1 MYYSDQLSKEQVV
14 IDQIGIPKLK
24 SPVQCQSTVDSLTC
38 FPFSKKFV
46 SDQDRVLIDISEQHV
61 LECFRKGEFPLSL
74 EMAGPRQEIFYHP
87 KRTKCAI
94 VTAGGLCPGLN
105 DVIRAIVLELYF
117 IYGVQNIVGIPY
129 GYQGFIPQYGHP
141 IIELTP
147 EKVSYIHELGGTILA
162 SSRGQ
167 YKIEEIV
174 DTLQQ
179 LNINILFTIGGE
191 GTLRGADLIARE
203 IKKRGLVTSV
213 IGIPKTI
220 DNDIS
225 LVEKSFGFETAVE
238 DAAKVIRSAHVES
251 VGAPNGI
258 GMVKLM
264 GRYSGFIAAYAALAS
279 REVNFVLIPES
290 DFDLEGPQG
299 LLAALQ
305 KRMESRGHAVLVV
318 AEGAGQKYLG
328 GLPQEKDPSGN
339 IRLKDIGIFLADRI
353 RRHFKELGRE
363 INLKYID
370 PSYIIRSQPAN
381 SSDRIFCGFLGQH
394 AVHAGMAG
402 KTNMLVSLWNNE
414 YVHIPIRA
422 TVDRRKQVDIEGN
435 MWLSVLE
442 STGQSL
448 LRNSVQDKNEMDR
461 ANDGC

>member
-1 MYYSDQLSKEQVV
+1 MRDYSCSGQFTKEDVV
-14 IDQIGIPKLK
+14 IEQLGLPKIQ
-24 SPVQCQSTVDSLTC
+24 SPVHCLTPVEDLSC
-38 FPFSKKFV
+38 SISKNYV
-46 SDQDRVLIDISEQHV
+46 SDQDRILVDVFEPHV
-61 LECFRKGEFPLSL
+61 MDCIRKGGFPLYF
-74 EMAGPRQEIFYHP
+74 EMAGPRQKIFYDP
-87 KRTKCAI
+87 KKIKCAI

-105 DVIRAIVLELYF
+105 DVIRSIVLELYH
-117 IYGVQNIVGIPY
+117 IYGVRNVIGIPY
-129 GYQGFIPQYGHP
+129 GYQGFIPHYGHP
-141 IIELTP
+141 VIDLTP

-167 YKIEEIV
+167 YPIEEIV
-174 DTLQQ
+174 DAIQQ

-191 GTLRGADLIARE
+191 GTLRGAGVIAQE
-203 IKKRGLVTSV
+203 IKKRGLFTSV

-299 LLAALQ
+299 LLSALG
-305 KRMESRGHAVLVV
+305 KRMEDRGHAVIVV
-318 AEGAGQKYLG
+318 AEGAGQRYLEG
-328 GLPQEKDPSGN
+328 PPEEKDPSGN
-339 IRLKDIGIFLADRI
+339 VKLKDIGIFLAERI
-353 RRHFKELGRE
+353 RQHFDSLDKE

-381 SSDRIFCGFLGQH
+381 SSDRIYCGFLGQH

-402 KTNMLVSLWNNE
+402 KTNMMVSLWNNK

-422 TVDRRKQVDIEGN
+422 AVAQRKQVDLEGN
-435 MWLSVLE
+435 MWRSVLE
-442 STGQSL
+442 STGQPNL
-448 LRNSVQDKNEMDR
+448 KNKS
-461 ANDGC
+461 

>member
-1 MYYSDQLSKEQVV
+1 LKYYGQLTKEDVV
-14 IDQIGIPKLK
+14 IEQMGVPKIQ
-24 SPVQCQSTVDSLTC
+24 SPVHYISPEDDSSNSGGKNYVGDHDRILVD
-38 FPFSKKFV
+38 V
-46 SDQDRVLIDISEQHV
+46 SEQHV
-61 LECFRKGEFPLSL
+61 MDCIRGGGFPLYF
-74 EMAGPRQEIFYHP
+74 EMAGPRQKIFYDP
-87 KRTKCAI
+87 KKIKCAI

-105 DVIRAIVLELYF
+105 DVIRAIVLELYH
-117 IYGVQNIVGIPY
+117 IYGVRNVIGIPY

-141 IIELTP
+141 VLDLTP

-167 YKIEEIV
+167 YNVDEIV
-174 DTLQQ
+174 DTIQQ

-191 GTLRGADLIARE
+191 GTLRGAGMIAQE
-203 IKKRGLVTSV
+203 IKKRGLITSV

-279 REVNFVLIPES
+279 REVNFVLIPEV
-290 DFDLEGPQG
+290 DFDLDGPQG
-299 LLAALQ
+299 LLSTLE
-305 KRMESRGHAVLVV
+305 KRMQERNHAVIVV
-318 AEGAGQKYLG
+318 AEGAGQKYLAS
-328 GLPQEKDPSGN
+328 LPEEKDPSGN
-339 IRLKDIGIFLADRI
+339 VKLKDIGIFLAERI
-353 RRHFKELGRE
+353 RRYFTSLKTE

-381 SSDRIFCGFLGQH
+381 SSDRIYCGFLGQH

-402 KTNMLVSLWNNE
+402 KTNMMVSLWNNK

-422 TVDRRKQVDIEGN
+422 AVARRKQVDTEGN
-435 MWLSVLE
+435 MWRSVLE
-442 STGQSL
+442 STGQPPL
-448 LRNSVQDKNEMDR
+448 KNEL
-461 ANDGC
+461 

>member
-1 MYYSDQLSKEQVV
+1 MSYLHQLTKENT
-14 IDQIGIPKLK
+14 IIEQIGIPKID
-24 SPVQCQSTVDSLTC
+24 SPVHCLPFEDPLTSLRPSENFVD
-38 FPFSKKFV
+38 
-46 SDQDRVLIDISEQHV
+46 DQERILIDISKQHF
-61 LECFRKGEFPLSL
+61 LECLRKGEPPLTF
-74 EMAGPRQEIFYHP
+74 EKAGPRQKIFFSP
-87 KRTKCAI
+87 KKTKCAI
-94 VTAGGLCPGLN
+94 VTAGGLCPGEN

-117 IYGVQNIVGIPY
+117 IYGVRNIIGIPY
-129 GYQGFIPQYGHP
+129 GYQGFIPEYGHP
-141 IIELTP
+141 VIDLTP
-147 EKVSYIHELGGTILA
+147 ERVSYIHELGGTILS

-167 YKIEEIV
+167 YKVEEIV

-179 LNINILFTIGGE
+179 LNINILFTIGGD
-191 GTLRGADLIARE
+191 GTLRGADLIVEE
-203 IKKRGLVTSV
+203 IKKRGLITSV

-264 GRYSGFIAAYAALAS
+264 GRYSGFIAAHAALAS

-299 LLAALQ
+299 LFAAVQ
-305 KRMESRGHAVLVV
+305 KRLKERGHGVIVV
-318 AEGAGQKYLG
+318 AEGAGQKYLD
-328 GLPQEKDPSGN
+328 GLPEEKDPSGN
-339 IRLKDIGIFLADRI
+339 IKLKDIGIFLAERI
-353 RRHFKELGRE
+353 RRHFISHNME

-422 TVDRRKQVDIEGN
+422 AGARRKQVDVGGN
-435 MWLSVLE
+435 MWMSVLE
-442 STGQSL
+442 STGQPPL
-448 LRNSVQDKNEMDR
+448 KNKL
-461 ANDGC
+461 

>member
-1 MYYSDQLSKEQVV
+1 MHNLPQLTKEN
-14 IDQIGIPKLK
+14 IAIEQIGIPKID
-24 SPVQCQSTVDSLTC
+24 SPVHGHPIQDSLAC
-38 FPFSKKFV
+38 PSPSNNFV
-46 SDQDRVLIDISEQHV
+46 DDRDRVLIDISEKHC
-61 LECFRKGEFPLSL
+61 LECLHKGAPPLTF
-74 EMAGPRQEIFYHP
+74 EKAGPRQKIFFSP
-87 KRTKCAI
+87 KKTKCAI
-94 VTAGGLCPGLN
+94 VTAGGLCPGEN

-117 IYGVQNIVGIPY
+117 IYGVKNIIGIPY

-141 IIELTP
+141 VIDLTP
-147 EKVSYIHELGGTILA
+147 ERVSYIHELGGTILS

-167 YKIEEIV
+167 YKVEEIV

-191 GTLRGADLIARE
+191 GTLRGADLIAEE
-203 IKKRGLVTSV
+203 IKKRGLITSV

-225 LVEKSFGFETAVE
+225 LVDKSFGFETAVE

-251 VGAPNGI
+251 VGAPKGI

-264 GRYSGFIAAYAALAS
+264 GRYSGFIAAHAALAS

-299 LLAALQ
+299 LLAAVQ
-305 KRMESRGHAVLVV
+305 KRLAERGHGVIVV
-318 AEGAGQKYLG
+318 AEGAGQKYLD
-328 GLPQEKDPSGN
+328 GLPEEKDPSGN
-339 IRLKDIGIFLADRI
+339 IKLKDIGTFLADRI
-353 RRHFKELGRE
+353 RHYFSCLHME

-414 YVHIPIRA
+414 YVHIPIRVA
-422 TVDRRKQVDIEGN
+422 GAKRKQVDVEGN
-435 MWLSVLE
+435 MWRSVLE
-442 STGQSL
+442 STGQPSL
-448 LRNSVQDKNEMDR
+448 KNDQ
-461 ANDGC
+461 

>member
-1 MYYSDQLSKEQVV
+1 MEQITHLTEEDVF
-14 IDQIGIPKLK
+14 IESLGQPKIET
-24 SPVQCQSTVDSLTC
+24 PVRC
-38 FPFSKKFV
+38 FTIQNQETSQFPCRNFISEE
-46 SDQDRVLIDISEQHV
+46 DRILVDISEKNF
-61 LECFRKGEFPLSL
+61 LGYFKKGEPPLSF
-74 EMAGPRQEIFYHP
+74 EKAGPRPKIFFDP
-87 KRTKCAI
+87 KKVKCAI

-117 IYGVQNIVGIPY
+117 IYGVRNIIGIPY
-129 GYQGFIPQYGHP
+129 GFQGFIPQYGHP
-141 IIELTP
+141 VIELTP
-147 EKVSYIHELGGTILA
+147 ERVSYIHELGGTILA

-203 IKKRGLVTSV
+203 LKRRGLITSV

-251 VGAPNGI
+251 VGAPKGI

-299 LLAALQ
+299 LWAALR
-305 KRMESRGHAVLVV
+305 KRMEERGHAVLVV
-318 AEGAGQKYLG
+318 AEGAGQKYLAD
-328 GLPQEKDPSGN
+328 LPQTKDPSGN
-339 IRLKDIGIFLADRI
+339 IKLGDIGTFLADRI
-353 RRHFKELGRE
+353 RQYFCEMKIE

-422 TVDRRKQVDIEGN
+422 AVTRRKQVDLDGN
-435 MWLSVLE
+435 MWMSVLE
-442 STGQSL
+442 STGQMFL
-448 LRNSVQDKNEMDR
+448 KNNS
-461 ANDGC
+461 

>member
-1 MYYSDQLSKEQVV
+1 MKDYSCSGLFSKEDV
-14 IDQIGIPKLK
+14 IIEQLGTPKIQ
-24 SPVQCQSTVDSLTC
+24 SPVQCLT
-38 FPFSKKFV
+38 PASDPDFSISKNYV
-46 SDQDRVLIDISEQHV
+46 SDEDRVLVGVFEPRIMDCI
-61 LECFRKGEFPLSL
+61 RKGGFPLYF
-74 EMAGPRQEIFYHP
+74 EMAGPRQKIFYDP
-87 KRTKCAI
+87 KKIKCAI

-105 DVIRAIVLELYF
+105 DVIRSIVLELYH
-117 IYGVQNIVGIPY
+117 IYGVRNVIGIPF
-129 GYQGFIPQYGHP
+129 GYQGFIPKYGHP
-141 IIELTP
+141 VIDLTP

-167 YKIEEIV
+167 YDVGEIV
-174 DTLQQ
+174 DTIQQ

-191 GTLRGADLIARE
+191 GTLRGAMMIARE
-203 IKKRGLVTSV
+203 IKERGIFTSV
-213 IGIPKTI
+213 IGVPKTI

-279 REVNFVLIPES
+279 REVNFVLIPEA
-290 DFDLEGPQG
+290 DFDLDGPQG
-299 LLAALQ
+299 LLAVLG
-305 KRMESRGHAVLVV
+305 KRMEDRGHAVIVV
-318 AEGAGQKYLG
+318 AEGAGQKYLSG
-328 GLPQEKDPSGN
+328 IPEEKDPSGN
-339 IRLKDIGIFLADRI
+339 IKLGDIGVFLADRI
-353 RRHFKELGRE
+353 RSHFKSLDIE

-381 SSDRIFCGFLGQH
+381 SSDRIYCGFLGQH

-402 KTNMLVSLWNNE
+402 KTNMMVSLWNNK

-422 TVDRRKQVDIEGN
+422 AVSQRKQVDTQGN
-435 MWLSVLE
+435 MWRSVLE
-442 STGQSL
+442 STGQPSL
-448 LRNSVQDKNEMDR
+448 QNGR
-461 ANDGC
+461 